1 MITAAIPTYNNAAI
15 LWLQLESLC
24 NQVDAP
30 EWELI
35 MCEEESDNTFGSEE
49 LRKWHDRLKAANCQR
64 IIYLHLL
71 DWIPLGQKWMIIRDN
86 MSPESVGMM
95 LCASDNYSPNNRI
108 RKSYDAMVN
117 GADWSQFES
126 GHFYNILDHKAGLFS
141 APEGNPALFMCISK
155 DRVNNITQSVFPR
168 KGVDSWMLKTSGA
181 NITNLGYTDG
191 IHTDG
196 YNTISHKRRN
206 LYDGEGFGLFTKAD
220 ENEVFGMFPKYIQ
233 EKLLKMRL

>member
-35 MCEEESDNTFGSEE
+35 MCEEESDNTFGADE

-64 IIYLHLL
+64 IVYLHLL

-95 LCASDNYSPNNRI
+95 LCASDNYSPNDRI
-108 RKSYDAMVN
+108 RKSYDAMVG
-117 GADWSQFES
+117 GADFSQFES
-126 GHFYNILDHKAGLFS
+126 GHFYNIVNHKAALFS
-141 APEGNPALFMCISK
+141 APKGNPALFMCISK
-155 DRVNNITQSVFPR
+155 ERVNMINEKVFPR
-168 KGVDSWMLKTSGA
+168 RGVDSWMLKTSVA

-196 YNTISHKRRN
+196 YNTISHKRRS
-206 LYDGEGFGLFTKAD
+206 LYEGEGFGMFTKAD
-220 ENEVFGMFPKYIQ
+220 ENKVFGMFPEYIQ
-233 EKLLKMRL
+233 EKLLKMRS